1 MITYK
6 NYFEDFLNKQSPK
19 VIRKIIQTLRIVE
32 LLERI
37 PSTYLKFIENTNG
50 LFEIR
55 IKFGSDIFR
64 VFCFFD
70 EGKLVVLLS
79 GFQKKTQRTPREEIN
94 RAERLMQEYFDNKDK
109 EETI

>member
-32 LLERI
+32 QLERI

>member
-6 NYFEDFLNKQSPK
+6 NYFEDFLNKQNPK

-32 LLERI
+32 QLERI

>member
-1 MITYK
+1 M
-6 NYFEDFLNKQSPK
+6 EQ
-19 VIRKIIQTLRIVE
+19 
-32 LLERI
+32 LERI

-55 IKFGSDIFR
+55 VKFGSDIFR

-79 GFQKKTQRTPREEIN
+79 GFQKKTQRTPRKEIN

-109 EETI
+109 EEII